1 MYYFLLY
8 TIFTDSKS
16 MNCNIQR
23 ILLAEIIGGNPCF
36 MAYWIDRALLWLLAA
51 FSSLVFFLVMTD
63 GRFTLSVPLAFAA
76 ILLLRILFQRL
87 PEKHLF
93 LRRKRLL
100 SIESLLKKWAFGDT
114 EQVISEI
121 KAFLPNLFE
130 NNASHSVYLIQRLP
144 DSEALTDNH
153 LLKIRRAYMHE
164 ESVLL
169 ICTGPV
175 SPSAAAL
182 AASLD
187 RPSFRLADSRQLAR
201 LLLKSA
207 CPLPETPL
215 KKERRRPLPACI
227 ARWLHSIRPVRPTA
241 YAIIFFV
248 LYQLTRS
255 RFYLISSLIFFLQ
268 LIAYT
273 ISRMIEAAKAN

>member
-1 MYYFLLY
+1 
-8 TIFTDSKS
+8 
-16 MNCNIQR
+16 
-23 ILLAEIIGGNPCF
+23 